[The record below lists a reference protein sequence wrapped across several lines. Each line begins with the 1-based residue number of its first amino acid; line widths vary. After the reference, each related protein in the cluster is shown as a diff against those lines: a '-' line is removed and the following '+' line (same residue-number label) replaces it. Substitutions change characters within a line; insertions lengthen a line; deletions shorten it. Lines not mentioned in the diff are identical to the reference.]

1 MGPAVRGKS
10 MKKKC
15 LATYSCP
22 LARGYNVIGDWWS
35 LLIVTQVAFRG
46 TRRFSEI
53 QSELGLARNIL
64 TARLRKLVEQ
74 GVLQKVPASD
84 GSAYH
89 EYIPTERGRALYK
102 VVIALRQWGETYW
115 CAGEPAS
122 NALRDKQTQ
131 QPIPLM
137 EVRAADGRVL
147 GPDDLEVVPCQ
158 SDATDASE

>member
-1 MGPAVRGKS
+1 

-15 LATYSCP
+15 LARYSCP

-46 TRRFSEI
+46 IRRFSEI

-74 GVLQKVPASD
+74 GVLEKVPASD

-89 EYIPTERGRALYK
+89 EYVPTERGRALYK
-102 VVIALRQWGETYW
+102 VVVALRQWGETF
-115 CAGEPAS
+115 CRTDEPAS
-122 NALRDKQTQ
+122 NTLRDKQTQ
-131 QPIPLM
+131 QPIPPM
-137 EVRAADGRVL
+137 EVRSADGRVL
-147 GPDDLEVVPCQ
+147 GPDDLEVVPCEQ
-158 SDATDASE
+158 DETISP